1 MVRGVRVFYVF
12 VCFLSHNN
20 NKMNITSF
28 LLKIDGTLNVT
39 ALNVLLL
46 LYMQA
51 CFTTLLASCHAGL
64 LGAGTGE
71 GSCPAAPFRANPS
84 SLKYTVC
91 PQHASCCSEFGYC
104 RPRSEWELGNFR
116 SVSLVFTKGFFAD

>member
-39 ALNVLLL
+39 ALNVFIIT
-46 LYMQA
+46 LYV
-51 CFTTLLASCHAGL
+51 GL
-64 LGAGTGE
+64 LH
-71 GSCPAAPFRANPS
+71 
-84 SLKYTVC
+84 Y
-91 PQHASCCSEFGYC
+91 
-104 RPRSEWELGNFR
+104 
-116 SVSLVFTKGFFAD
+116 FAC